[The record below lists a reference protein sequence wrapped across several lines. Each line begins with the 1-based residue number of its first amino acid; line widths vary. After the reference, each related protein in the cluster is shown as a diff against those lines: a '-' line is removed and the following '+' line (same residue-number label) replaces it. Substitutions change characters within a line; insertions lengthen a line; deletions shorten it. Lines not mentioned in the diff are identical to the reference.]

1 MEQHMSQSANF
12 RNLEQKTYLSY
23 QQDGLLDLIIGLSIL
38 CMGINEAMD
47 STIWSFV
54 AIMLIIV
61 YMPLKRR
68 ITFARIGYVKFND
81 MRKGLSM
88 KLVGAVVLT
97 VLALLLVGMLV
108 LLRSDNSPSL
118 NLILWIRKSPLLL
131 YALLGFIGFGL
142 AGLITGIRRF
152 FIYALLS
159 MVIMSGAHLL
169 NLPIFVPFLFFGGI
183 ILVTGT
189 VLFANFLRKHPVVE
203 ENHGI

>member
-1 MEQHMSQSANF
+1 MSQSANF